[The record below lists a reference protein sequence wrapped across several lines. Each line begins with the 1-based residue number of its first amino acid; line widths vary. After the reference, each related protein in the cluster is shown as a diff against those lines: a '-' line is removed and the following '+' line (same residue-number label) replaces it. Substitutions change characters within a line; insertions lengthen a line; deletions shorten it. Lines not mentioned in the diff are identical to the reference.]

1 MITVAHCLPN
11 LPPACTFGSES
22 ELTYQPL
29 ALLRGPAPT
38 AQLLPYREEDRLIER
53 SRPVPTENDGSD
65 VRRVLARCCFVNPVS
80 DIAVLERP
88 DDQDLPDE
96 SDIFDAL
103 VGSVPAFRVSVPQ
116 DGPTW
121 FVSLDGEPVSCII
134 RHGGTWIWTQG
145 APTVGGMS
153 GSPIIS
159 LTLSSRVRRLRRRG
173 SQALRR
179 RRTTPLHHR
188 SVARLTSAGTE
199 VHT

>member
-116 DGPTW
+116 DGTNL
-121 FVSLDGEPVSCII
+121 VRISRRRAGILHYQARRYMDLDPGRSHRG
-134 RHGGTWIWTQG
+134 RHVRESDHLPDAKQ
-145 APTVGGMS
+145 S
-153 GSPIIS
+153 GSSFAAARVSSTPSATDHTLASSIS
-159 LTLSSRVRRLRRRG
+159 C
-173 SQALRR
+173 QADFC
-179 RRTTPLHHR
+179 
-188 SVARLTSAGTE
+188 GN
-199 VHT
+199 